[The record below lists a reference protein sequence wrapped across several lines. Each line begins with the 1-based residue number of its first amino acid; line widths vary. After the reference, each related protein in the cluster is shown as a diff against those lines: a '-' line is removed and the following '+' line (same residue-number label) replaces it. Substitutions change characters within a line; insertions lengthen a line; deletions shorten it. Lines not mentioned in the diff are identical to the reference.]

1 MKHFSLAAIIILLSM
16 LDSSALVT
24 RPGQDEVDWSRGLII
39 THGASKVLL
48 SDRGRPVAE
57 DGGVISI
64 NRGRVDAYRKARENA
79 VESMVRLVREIRVD
93 ADTTLEDLLER
104 SDAMRSR
111 IVGVINDRV
120 RVREYPIDF
129 VTSACRAE
137 LRIGD
142 ILQAVPYTYPGDE
155 FPTRLDNPIPTR
167 YTSLVIDTRGLRVE
181 PMILP
186 SVFSEDGLEVYGRF
200 RVNIRHS
207 MKYGIVAY
215 ATSQDE
221 AMKSR
226 LAGDRPY
233 YTVALRE
240 MKGCPVIADRDVRK
254 ILSSPETV
262 ALLKQ
267 CRVIFIIDKI
277 KK

>member
-1 MKHFSLAAIIILLSM
+1 MKHFSLAVVIILLSM
-16 LDSSALVT
+16 LDSAALVT
-24 RPGQDEVDWSRGLII
+24 GPGQDEVDWSRGLIV
-39 THGASKVLL
+39 THGTWRVPL
-48 SDRGRPVAE
+48 SDTGRPVNQ
-57 DGGVISI
+57 GGEVISI
-64 NRGRVDAYRKARENA
+64 NRGRVSAYRKARENA
-79 VESMVRLVREIRVD
+79 VENMVRLVRGIRVD
-93 ADTTLEDLLER
+93 ADTTLEELLEQ
-104 SDAMRSR
+104 SDAARSR
-111 IVGVINDRV
+111 IVGVINGRV
-120 RVREYPIDF
+120 KVREYPLDF
-129 VTSACRAE
+129 ITSACRAE

-167 YTSLVIDTRGLRVE
+167 YSSLVIDTRGLRVE

-186 SVFSEDGLEVYGRF
+186 SVFSEEGLEVYGRF
-200 RVNIRHS
+200 RVDIRHS
-207 MKYGIVAY
+207 TKYGIVAY

-221 AMKSR
+221 AMNNR

-262 ALLKQ
+262 AQLKR

-277 KK
+277 NK